1 MPAHAAQYWR
11 QEEKKYVLPDQV
23 MEAIDSCET
32 ETHSKKQLKQFFMT
46 VGIQDLS
53 EMDYPLREA
62 YGEYLEFHLHLKNI
76 APHLMAYDRIKQAY
90 IREQMK
96 TLSGRQK
103 CQWRLEEKVLFIPY
117 HSDQKLA
124 MEFDTVRH
132 KPNMV
137 WDFTQPA
144 PWHLKEQIFTTLN
157 AILQENYR
165 VLKRSEHLTGLQNLY
180 RFCVQNNI
188 ADIEAI
194 DAAQE
199 QAFIH
204 CLDNDTASDT
214 RSQQRLMTALNI
226 CRKTVFLQNPEI
238 NWNANI
244 WYVERLNLPKHRLN
258 PSSSVTTIS
267 FKEIPMPENRAY
279 AKEYMK
285 YQVGITGQAFGTI
298 SVRYTLIQRFLIWLS
313 NQEQNACACTQQEI
327 ESYLD
332 EIQESGIS
340 DKFFNAHISG
350 LKNFFWFMVAHGHM
364 KRIPFQPEF
373 YQRKEI
379 PQHHDRSVSPAVCE
393 EVLGKLHLLPEH
405 LRCMYLHLWCLGLRI
420 SEVCTLKG
428 NAYYRQ
434 NQDTWIQVYQV
445 KMKNYKRIPIA
456 EGLYQIMQVYIRHRH
471 IGPDDYLFTNRNGGP
486 YRSATFR
493 QQMKKF
499 CQDYEIDGGE
509 YLFQSHDYRH
519 TVATMLYDNGVSIQG
534 VRDYLGHD
542 YLEMT
547 EQYIDYMPRKIAK
560 ANTEFFEKPGNSL
573 AANLKKG
580 GKYGK

>member
-180 RFCVQNNI
+180 GFCVQNHI
-188 ADIEAI
+188 GDIELM

-204 CLDNDTASDT
+204 CMDNPALGQN
-214 RSQQRLMTALNI
+214 RQQKLQPALNI
-226 CRKTVFLQNPEI
+226 FAKQYFCKILKSTG
-238 NWNANI
+238 
-244 WYVERLNLPKHRLN
+244 LP
-258 PSSSVTTIS
+258 
-267 FKEIPMPENRAY
+267 M
-279 AKEYMK
+279 
-285 YQVGITGQAFGTI
+285 
-298 SVRYTLIQRFLIWLS
+298 
-313 NQEQNACACTQQEI
+313 
-327 ESYLD
+327 
-332 EIQESGIS
+332 SGI
-340 DKFFNAHISG
+340 
-350 LKNFFWFMVAHGHM
+350 
-364 KRIPFQPEF
+364 
-373 YQRKEI
+373 
-379 PQHHDRSVSPAVCE
+379 
-393 EVLGKLHLLPEH
+393 
-405 LRCMYLHLWCLGLRI
+405 
-420 SEVCTLKG
+420 
-428 NAYYRQ
+428 
-434 NQDTWIQVYQV
+434 
-445 KMKNYKRIPIA
+445 
-456 EGLYQIMQVYIRHRH
+456 
-471 IGPDDYLFTNRNGGP
+471 
-486 YRSATFR
+486 
-493 QQMKKF
+493 
-499 CQDYEIDGGE
+499 
-509 YLFQSHDYRH
+509 
-519 TVATMLYDNGVSIQG
+519 
-534 VRDYLGHD
+534 
-542 YLEMT
+542 
-547 EQYIDYMPRKIAK
+547 
-560 ANTEFFEKPGNSL
+560 
-573 AANLKKG
+573 
-580 GKYGK
+580 